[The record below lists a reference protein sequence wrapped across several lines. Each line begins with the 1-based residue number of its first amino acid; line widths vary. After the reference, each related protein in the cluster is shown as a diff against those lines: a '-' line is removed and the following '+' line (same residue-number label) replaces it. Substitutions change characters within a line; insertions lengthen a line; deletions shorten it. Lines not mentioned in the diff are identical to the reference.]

1 MNSFKLLLAGVVLCA
16 SQAAFAADSRDSGDS
31 SSKASN
37 SQSEMSQEDVN
48 KAVNEAA
55 KNGVSASD
63 IAVQLQAAGVSTEM
77 ISKAISANISVGG
90 GYTSAN
96 LVSAQTSMTL
106 AKNAAPTASGGGE
119 GRGGDSGGR
128 GGLASLG
135 GGFSSGGL
143 SGGPSGAVS
152 PN

>member
-16 SQAAFAADSRDSGDS
+16 SQAAFAADSRDSGES

-63 IAVQLQAAGVSTEM
+63 IAVQLQAAGVSPEM

-96 LVSAQTSMTL
+96 LVSAQTAMTL
-106 AKNAAPTASGGGE
+106 AMNTTPTAVGGGQV
-119 GRGGDSGGR
+119 G
-128 GGLASLG
+128 GGLASLA
-135 GGFSSGGL
+135 GGFTSSGTT
-143 SGGPSGAVS
+143 GGPSGAVS
-152 PN
+152 RN